1 MASAIAIEAIE
12 PITMPDKFVKF
23 VWQLVTDLHVFKTS
37 RKSSE
42 GPIMSSTDIDLEV
55 ADHTSSPSSGVS
67 E

>member
-1 MASAIAIEAIE
+1 MASGIAIEAIE

-55 ADHTSSPSSGVS
+55 ADHISSPSSGVF